1 MPNLLEDISFG
12 SVPFADELHTLI
24 CQTCED
30 MAGSDSETYR
40 NLHLAL
46 VRCIANALLGECGR
60 PLTYD
65 PSFISD
71 FVAGVRP
78 PGM

>member
-1 MPNLLEDISFG
+1 MPNLLDEISLG
-12 SVPFADELHTLI
+12 SVPVVDDLHTLI

-30 MAGSDSETYR
+30 MAGSDHEKHRT
-40 NLHLAL
+40 LQEAL
-46 VRCIANALLGECGR
+46 VACVADALLGTCGR

-65 PSFISD
+65 PRFIAD
-71 FVAGVRP
+71 FVSGVRP